1 MAKTETPGRLHA
13 ATLDLL
19 STRPYNQSLRD
30 IAEATE
36 LPEAWLKTL
45 TAGVKDPS
53 VNRIEKLYTYLSGKT
68 LDV

>member
-1 MAKTETPGRLHA
+1 MAKTETPGRLYA
-13 ATLDLL
+13 ATLELL
-19 STRPYNQSLRD
+19 STRPYSQSLRD
-30 IAEATE
+30 IAEATG

-53 VNRIEKLYTYLSGKT
+53 VNRIEKLYTYLSGKS